1 MISLTIT
8 ARYGYVGRQPED
20 MFVIIVSILYC
31 CLVVELTRTVST
43 QLALITEL
51 VGLQFTMMPREVI
64 LIPSL

>member
-1 MISLTIT
+1 
-8 ARYGYVGRQPED
+8 

-31 CLVVELTRTVST
+31 GLVVELTRTVST